1 MITKLK
7 KVLISSNGSLEENFV
22 TFKERFKFNY
32 ATSEEV
38 LYTLTDKHP
47 IVAKIMDYKALRK
60 LKSIYVDALP
70 QLINNKNGLIHTS
83 YNHTKKYYHKIAE
96 KLGVSSPASLQ
107 EALALITRLDSR
119 LGSSMHV

>member
-22 TFKERFKFNY
+22 TLKERFKFNY

-47 IVAKIMDYKALRK
+47 IVPKIIDYKALRK

-70 QLINNKNGLIHTS
+70 QLINNKNGLI
-83 YNHTKKYYHKIAE
+83 
-96 KLGVSSPASLQ
+96 
-107 EALALITRLDSR
+107 LIYVLVMVRDIINFIKGRNLLTQKMVIFR
-119 LGSSMHV
+119 MIKV